1 MATLKDIAQ
10 AAGVSVRTVSRALYD
25 SGYVQELKKKRILDL
40 AREMH
45 YRVDRKARG
54 LRTGIS
60 YEITG
65 VINNVGELTAAK
77 IAASEKILRE
87 RGYMLNLLFISN
99 LEEREDVT
107 DILEEVSSRNPAGIL
122 LFNRPDRLIAK
133 LEGNNLAM
141 VAVDMDSAD
150 YGCDSVSIDRQQGV
164 YEAVNYLIRQGHAR
178 IAYIGHQADN
188 RLAGYH
194 RALQEHGLEPL
205 LFDEPGF
212 KNQYLAGKEA
222 ASALLE
228 MSEIPDAVQ
237 AYTDETALGFLAGL
251 QAAGRRVPDDI
262 AVIGFD
268 GRRASELSAPL
279 LTTVAQPN
287 TEVGRAAAE
296 ILLAR
301 IENNI
306 LDPGPQRRVLAARL
320 IIRET
325 A

>member
-150 YGCDSVSIDRQQGV
+150 
-164 YEAVNYLIRQGHAR
+164 
-178 IAYIGHQADN
+178 
-188 RLAGYH
+188 
-194 RALQEHGLEPL
+194 
-205 LFDEPGF
+205 
-212 KNQYLAGKEA
+212 
-222 ASALLE
+222 
-228 MSEIPDAVQ
+228 
-237 AYTDETALGFLAGL
+237 
-251 QAAGRRVPDDI
+251 
-262 AVIGFD
+262 
-268 GRRASELSAPL
+268 
-279 LTTVAQPN
+279 
-287 TEVGRAAAE
+287 
-296 ILLAR
+296 
-301 IENNI
+301 
-306 LDPGPQRRVLAARL
+306 
-320 IIRET
+320 
-325 A
+325 